1 MADDVHRKGEAM
13 TDALLKYGNRSIA
26 ILKNVTINDRLLD
39 KTLDLMKEK
48 RKMTK
53 TKQLDEV
60 RKTIRRWRRLAKA
73 NIKDCKEF
81 FGDPMVPFW
90 ACRAE
95 TLLRCAEELEAMLD
109 GRAEKRIDVPRDF
122 TPK

>member
-1 MADDVHRKGEAM
+1 M
-13 TDALLKYGNRSIA
+13 TDALLTQVRGYHGMIPVSVPIA
-26 ILKNVTINDRLLD
+26 VLKNVTVDGKPLGR
-39 KTLDLMKEK
+39 TWEMMKE
-48 RKMTK
+48 RQKMTK

-60 RKTIRRWRRLAKA
+60 RKTIRRWRKHAKA
-73 NIKDCKEF
+73 NIKDCKQF

>member
-1 MADDVHRKGEAM
+1 M
-13 TDALLKYGNRSIA
+13 TDALLTQVRGYHGMIPVSVPIA
-26 ILKNVTINDRLLD
+26 VLKNVTVDGKPLGR
-39 KTLDLMKEK
+39 TWEMMKE
-48 RKMTK
+48 RQKMTK

-60 RKTIRRWRRLAKA
+60 RKTIRRWRKHAKA
-73 NIKDCKEF
+73 NIKDCKQF

-109 GRAEKRIDVPRDF
+109 GRAEKRIDVPMDF

>member
-1 MADDVHRKGEAM
+1 M

>member
-1 MADDVHRKGEAM
+1 MA
-13 TDALLKYGNRSIA
+13 DALLTQVRGHYGMMPITVPIA
-26 ILKNVTINDRLLD
+26 VLKNVTVDGQPWLRWTQRKI
-39 KTLDLMKEK
+39 KKEK
-48 RKMTK
+48 KMTK

-60 RKTIRRWRRLAKA
+60 RKTIRRWRKHAKA
-73 NIKDCKEF
+73 NIKDCKQF
-81 FGDPMVPFW
+81 LGDPMVPLW

>member
-1 MADDVHRKGEAM
+1 M
-13 TDALLKYGNRSIA
+13 TDALLKVNGRPVA
-26 ILKNVTINDRLLD
+26 VLRNVTVDGGPLNRTWDV
-39 KTLDLMKEK
+39 MKEE

-60 RKTIRRWRRLAKA
+60 RKTIRRWRKHAKA
-73 NIKDCKEF
+73 NIKDCKQF
-81 FGDPMVPFW
+81 FGDTMVPFW

>member
-1 MADDVHRKGEAM
+1 M
-13 TDALLKYGNRSIA
+13 TDALLKVNGRPVA
-26 ILKNVTINDRLLD
+26 VLRNVTVDGGPLNRTWDV
-39 KTLDLMKEK
+39 MKEE

-60 RKTIRRWRRLAKA
+60 RKTIRRWRKHAKA

>member
-1 MADDVHRKGEAM
+1 MA
-13 TDALLKYGNRSIA
+13 DALLTQVRGYYGMIPVAVPIA
-26 ILKNVTINDRLLD
+26 VLKSVTVDGQPWLGWVQRKI
-39 KTLDLMKEK
+39 KKEK
-48 RKMTK
+48 KMTK

-60 RKTIRRWRRLAKA
+60 RKTIRKWRKHAKA
-73 NIKDCKEF
+73 NIKDCKKL